1 MPCVLHAL
9 GGDGMS
15 DWTFDG
21 FAREFDAHVRQH
33 LPWYDLAADAV
44 SLIARHYI
52 PRGGLV
58 YDIGCSTGNVGR
70 SLGDTLEGREARLI
84 GIDNCADMAGAYQ
97 APGELV
103 IADAASF
110 EYEAFDVAI
119 LFLTLMFMPVA
130 ERAAFVETLRRRLKP
145 GGAIIIFDRC
155 IAAAGYEA
163 TVMMRM
169 IWHGKLRAGVSF
181 AEVAEKE
188 MRLAGIQRPIEQN
201 ELGGHALEVFRFADF
216 AGWIIRG

>member
-1 MPCVLHAL
+1 
-9 GGDGMS
+9 MS
-15 DWTFDG
+15 DWAFDG

-52 PRGGLV
+52 PRSGLV
-58 YDIGCSTGNVGR
+58 HDIGR

-119 LFLTLMFMPVA
+119 LFLILMFMPMA
-130 ERAAFVETLRRRLKP
+130 ERAAFVETLRRKLKP
-145 GGAIIIFDRC
+145 GGAIIILRSMHCRCRVRGDGHDAHDLAWQVACRGVIRRGGGEGDETGRHPATDR
-155 IAAAGYEA
+155 AE
-163 TVMMRM
+163 
-169 IWHGKLRAGVSF
+169 RAWRACS
-181 AEVAEKE
+181 
-188 MRLAGIQRPIEQN
+188 
-201 ELGGHALEVFRFADF
+201 
-216 AGWIIRG
+216 